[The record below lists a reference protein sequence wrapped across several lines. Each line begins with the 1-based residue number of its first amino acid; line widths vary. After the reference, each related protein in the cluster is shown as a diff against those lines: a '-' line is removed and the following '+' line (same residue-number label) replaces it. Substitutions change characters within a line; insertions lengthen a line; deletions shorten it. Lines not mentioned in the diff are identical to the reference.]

1 MTTPAKQLKKDR
13 STGGA
18 ARLWALAALLLA
30 VFLGS
35 LSFLGRYGASLTL
48 GQFLGADGR
57 GTAAGADRPGKLG
70 R

>member
-30 VFLGS
+30 AALFLIGAARS
-35 LSFLGRYGASLTL
+35 RIREINGGEEDDLSQY
-48 GQFLGADGR
+48 
-57 GTAAGADRPGKLG
+57 
-70 R
+70 

>member
-30 VFLGS
+30 VHN
-35 LSFLGRYGASLTL
+35 
-48 GQFLGADGR
+48 GQAGGTRRTMEYAMRR
-57 GTAAGADRPGKLG
+57 GLQIVDIPPVMEP
-70 R
+70 

>member
-30 VFLGS
+30 VFLVILLFGTVW
-35 LSFLGRYGASLTL
+35 GIPYTGAVP
-48 GQFLGADGR
+48 GADGR

>member
-35 LSFLGRYGASLTL
+35 FFLGRYGVSPVSYTHLRAHET
-48 GQFLGADGR
+48 
-57 GTAAGADRPGKLG
+57 
-70 R
+70 

>member
-30 VFLGS
+30 VFFGS
-35 LSFLGRYGASLTL
+35 FFLGRYPLHWGSSW
-48 GQFLGADGR
+48 G
-57 GTAAGADRPGKLG
+57 
-70 R
+70 

>member
-35 LSFLGRYGASLTL
+35 YGLARSGVSLTEGQYLGREV
-48 GQFLGADGR
+48 
-57 GTAAGADRPGKLG
+57 
-70 R
+70 